1 MVDSAPL
8 LPRNSDLESN
18 SVIKA
23 CQKSSNNLLQA
34 ILIAFAW
41 VFDGQQSFI
50 TIFTDAKPKW
60 KCLEPTD
67 QICKQT
73 SNPCGLQPCSWT
85 WASPAN
91 TSILSEWGLQCA
103 NTVLSSLPSSAFFA
117 GCLVGGL
124 LLSTL
129 ADSVLG
135 RKRLLF
141 LSCLIMSL
149 AGSMTVISPN
159 IWVYSALKFVSG
171 FGRSSVGTAA
181 LVLSMEIVDKRWREK
196 IGVLGFAFYM
206 LGFLTLPIMA
216 YISQS
221 FSWRSLYLWTNIPSF
236 CYTITIYNFVPESPR
251 WLAVYGRNQTCFS
264 ELHDELNNGADKDYN
279 FFASMKIL
287 YTTRST
293 LWRLIS
299 VMIASLGISFVYFGM
314 PFSAG
319 NLGTNLYLSVA
330 LNALSELPA
339 SLLTL
344 LLTATMKRRIS
355 ILILTTLSGL
365 FSLACA
371 LDAAGVSGKIQ
382 LAAEVISYC
391 SACTAF
397 NVLLIYSAEIFPT
410 AIRNTA
416 IGFVRE
422 AGLLAGVVAPILAA
436 EGQNNR
442 FWSFG
447 FFGLVIMLCGLSCLC
462 LPETKG
468 KELTDH
474 IEEEANN

>member
-8 LPRNSDLESN
+8 LPQNSDIDRNSVFKD
-18 SVIKA
+18 
-23 CQKSSNNLLQA
+23 CHKSSGKLLQA

-50 TIFTDAKPKW
+50 TIFTDAEPKW
-60 KCLEPTD
+60 KCLDPTD
-67 QICKQT
+67 LICKQA
-73 SNPCGLQPCSWT
+73 SSPCGLQPGSWT
-85 WASPAN
+85 WASPAG
-91 TSILSEWGLQCA
+91 TSTVSEWGLQCA
-103 NTVLSSLPSSAFFA
+103 NTVLLSLPSSSFFA

-124 LLSTL
+124 FLSTL

-135 RKRLLF
+135 RKMLLF

-149 AGSMTVISPN
+149 AGSMTVLSHN

-171 FGRSSVGTAA
+171 FGRASVGTAA

-216 YISQS
+216 YISQG

-236 CYTITIYNFVPESPR
+236 CYTIIIYNFVPESPR
-251 WLAVYGRNQTCFS
+251 WLTAYGRNKTCFS
-264 ELHDELNNGADKDYN
+264 ELHELNSATDKDYN

-287 YTTRST
+287 CTTRTT

-299 VMIASLGISFVYFGM
+299 VMMASLGISFVYFGM

-339 SLLTL
+339 SLLAL
-344 LLTATMKRRIS
+344 LLTTTMKRRIS

-365 FSLACA
+365 FSLACVFEA
-371 LDAAGVSGKIQ
+371 VGAARKIL
-382 LAAEVISYC
+382 LAAEVIAYC

-410 AIRNTA
+410 IIRNTA
-416 IGFVRE
+416 IGLVRE

-447 FFGLVIMLCGLSCLC
+447 FFGLVIMLCGLSCIC

-468 KELTDH
+468 RELADH
-474 IEEEANN
+474 IEDEANN

>member
-8 LPRNSDLESN
+8 LPQNSDIDRNSVFKD
-18 SVIKA
+18 
-23 CQKSSNNLLQA
+23 CHKSSGKLLQA

-50 TIFTDAKPKW
+50 TIFTDAEPKW
-60 KCLEPTD
+60 KCLDPTD
-67 QICKQT
+67 LICKQA
-73 SNPCGLQPCSWT
+73 SSPCGLQPGSWT
-85 WASPAN
+85 WASPAG
-91 TSILSEWGLQCA
+91 TSTVSEWVLQCA
-103 NTVLSSLPSSAFFA
+103 NTVLLSLPSSSFFA

-124 LLSTL
+124 FLSTL

-135 RKRLLF
+135 RKTLLF

-149 AGSMTVISPN
+149 AGSMTVLSHN

-171 FGRSSVGTAA
+171 FGRASVGTAA

-216 YISQS
+216 YISQG
-221 FSWRSLYLWTNIPSF
+221 FSW
-236 CYTITIYNFVPESPR
+236 
-251 WLAVYGRNQTCFS
+251 
-264 ELHDELNNGADKDYN
+264 
-279 FFASMKIL
+279 
-287 YTTRST
+287 
-293 LWRLIS
+293 
-299 VMIASLGISFVYFGM
+299 
-314 PFSAG
+314 
-319 NLGTNLYLSVA
+319 
-330 LNALSELPA
+330 
-339 SLLTL
+339 
-344 LLTATMKRRIS
+344 
-355 ILILTTLSGL
+355 
-365 FSLACA
+365 SLACVFEA
-371 LDAAGVSGKIQ
+371 VGAASKIL
-382 LAAEVISYC
+382 LAAEVIAYC

-410 AIRNTA
+410 IIRNTA
-416 IGFVRE
+416 IGLVRE

-447 FFGLVIMLCGLSCLC
+447 FFGLVIMLCGLSCIC

-468 KELTDH
+468 RELADH
-474 IEEEANN
+474 IEDEANN